1 MRRGPVD
8 HAQQKKHNQHKDE
21 KDQPR
26 RNQARPPSPGNS
38 AGANRAQFS
47 RFGLL
52 FQIHI
57 FKDQIANEKILRMV
71 AEAPAEKRIYTWNSA
86 ATRSKQ
92 SKILQE
98 ACRSANSS

>member
-26 RNQARPPSPGNS
+26 RNQA
-38 AGANRAQFS
+38 RAQFS